1 MDSRIRRVV
10 PAAPSILTALVLLG
24 VIVLLPVCD
33 GTTPSDDEEGVG
45 RNRNWAGTYLR
56 VHLVPRQQPQLGEYS
71 SRSPAVIQQHVEWAA
86 AAGIDFFAIAWR
98 GTDSY
103 GHTSLIDHVIPEPS
117 FDGIQWCILYETP
130 TVIMDDPDPATIN
143 LTLAA
148 RDTLL
153 RHLLDFHNAFFP
165 LPNYLHMDGRPVII
179 LRHSRRI
186 AGNARIALNAIRQAY
201 SDSTLGESY
210 FMIGDEAMWSTLG
223 APNTSRIRAMDAIT
237 GIDLG
242 VMTEHDGHPQATGF
256 LNDLTT
262 MWQEYA
268 MEAQGLDPPVLL
280 IPMVWPGFND
290 QASSVVQHPVI
301 ARELAAGNQQQGGTY
316 RQMWEIANDQ
326 AVGLAVVL
334 LNSFNSWRLDTQIEP
349 VADNLNTVGTMV
361 PTSVTGGVR
370 YFPYQESY
378 IEDTADNKGVVL
390 LGAIYEVW
398 YDDEPPP
405 GL

>member
-1 MDSRIRRVV
+1 
-10 PAAPSILTALVLLG
+10 LLLG

-45 RNRNWAGTYLR
+45 RNRNWADTYLR
-56 VHLVPRQQPQLGEYS
+56 VYLFPRQQPQLEEYS
-71 SRSPAVIQQHVEWAA
+71 SRSPTVIQQHVEWAQMA
-86 AAGIDFFAIAWR
+86 SIDFFAIPWR
-98 GTDSY
+98 GMDSY
-103 GHTSLIDHVIPEPS
+103 GHATLVDHVLPEPS
-117 FDGIQWCILYETP
+117 FGEIKWCILYETP
-130 TVIMDDPDPATIN
+130 TVIMGDPDAAAIN
-143 LTLAA
+143 LTLAL

-153 RHLLDFHNAFFP
+153 RHLLDFHDSFFS
-165 LPNYLHMDGRPVII
+165 LPNYLHLDGRPVII
-179 LRHSRRI
+179 LRQSRRI

-201 SDSTLGESY
+201 SDSTLGDSY
-210 FMIGDEAMWSTLG
+210 YMIGDEAMWGALG
-223 APNTSRIRAMDAIT
+223 APNTGRIRAMDAIT
-237 GIDLG
+237 GLDLG
-242 VMTEHDGHPQATGF
+242 VMTVHDGYPQATGF

-349 VADNLNTVGTMV
+349 VADNLNTVGTIV

-378 IEDTADNKGVVL
+378 IEDTADNKGDVL